1 MFFYVFLY
9 YPIDLY
15 SLCVIVVL
23 SNDVFDSRAKS
34 EDGFFKHSCEA
45 FFDNLIFLYQLY
57 LVYLYSM
64 EEFIMEELRQD
75 LINMFFSPEEADFL
89 IKHDQSYAES
99 LAYGHTSTSDLF
111 AASLWI
117 AETL

>member
-1 MFFYVFLY
+1 
-9 YPIDLY
+9 
-15 SLCVIVVL
+15 
-23 SNDVFDSRAKS
+23 
-34 EDGFFKHSCEA
+34 
-45 FFDNLIFLYQLY
+45 
-57 LVYLYSM
+57 M

-89 IKHDQSYAES
+89 IKHDNEYAES